1 MQAENEY
8 REIIKDLL
16 REFYYTFDDKAIKI
30 FFNQDVKKRNWN
42 LFNYLFIR
50 KAIDMALDL
59 GGNEREVCS
68 KLLSTLTHECNFGNM
83 DFGYAFDHLI
93 WVYSFTNM
101 AYPCVYRIT
110 TSRRLMCHSSKSWL
124 LCSLPEPSMME
135 LSLTDIS
142 LMLKSLK

>member
-1 MQAENEY
+1 MQAESEY

-30 FFNQDVKKRNWN
+30 FFTQDVKKRNWN

-93 WVYSFTNM
+93 WVRYLNRITN
-101 AYPCVYRIT
+101 PCVYRIM
-110 TSRRLMCHSSKSWL
+110 TSRRLMCLSSKSWL
-124 LCSLPEPSMME
+124 LCSSLEPSMME
-135 LSLTDIS
+135 LSHTDIS
-142 LMLKSLK
+142 LMLRSLK